1 MEQAEEAGCEF
12 TRGLWVVVAGV
23 VPDRVC
29 VADDS
34 ECHGA
39 VGPGGDELFGGFGQE
54 VGGLG
59 GVGGVQIADSPP
71 DGDGGGTR
79 ARERAPKPR
88 ASFLITTAFYRPRPT
103 PVKPSSPELIRAS
116 DQLPAVSA
124 LGEQVAS
131 LAARS
136 ARRAGKPNLPDP
148 PTAG

>member
-29 VADDS
+29 VANDS

-59 GVGGVQIADSPP
+59 GVGSVRIADSPP

-79 ARERAPKPR
+79 ARESASKPR
-88 ASFLITTAFYRPRPT
+88 ARFLITTAFYRPRPT
-103 PVKPSSPELIRAS
+103 PGEAL
-116 DQLPAVSA
+116 LPGAHPR
-124 LGEQVAS
+124 E
-131 LAARS
+131 RS
-136 ARRAGKPNLPDP
+136 APGSLG
-148 PTAG
+148 TG